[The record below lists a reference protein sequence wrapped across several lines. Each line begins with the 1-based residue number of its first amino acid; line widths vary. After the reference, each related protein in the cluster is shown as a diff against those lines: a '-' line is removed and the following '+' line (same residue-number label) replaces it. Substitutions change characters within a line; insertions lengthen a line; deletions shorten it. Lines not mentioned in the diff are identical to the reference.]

1 LLDLWWNP
9 AAENQAFDRAHR
21 FGQKEDVEIYKLTIE
36 DTIEDRLLEIQAK
49 KAEIAESALAQ
60 DGTIAK
66 LKKLTHNDILYLF
79 RG

>member
-1 LLDLWWNP
+1 
-9 AAENQAFDRAHR
+9 
-21 FGQKEDVEIYKLTIE
+21 VEIYKLTIE